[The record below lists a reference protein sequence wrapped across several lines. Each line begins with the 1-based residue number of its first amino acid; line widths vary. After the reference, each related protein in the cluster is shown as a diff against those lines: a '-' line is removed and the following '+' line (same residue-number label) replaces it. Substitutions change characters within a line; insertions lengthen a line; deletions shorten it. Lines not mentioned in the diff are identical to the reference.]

1 MTQNQIVGAIKIKD
15 GLFIG
20 DEYASQDREFI
31 MTNKVTHII
40 NCAGTEVQN
49 KWTLMGAKYLTF
61 NWLEQDNEVLFDERN
76 ENVNKIFT
84 FIEECF
90 QQGESCLVH
99 SVRGQSRACCVLA
112 AYFMKKYSWTLYKT
126 LEYLNS
132 RRPDLE
138 IRASFFYQLN
148 ALENRMTKQGPK
160 RTASWNE
167 LTSDEQNPSQVQDE
181 LIIRN
186 TFLNSHN
193 GPVDEIYTNLQA
205 KQGVLGK
212 VTNQKLKWKDQA
224 NKENISL
231 ATIVYSGSPDFVPV
245 SEINLKADPTT
256 PSILKGA
263 QKSQSLV
270 QPPKQPQIQSNF
282 PKSSQNAPQ
291 VRSASSKSQQQDQSD
306 LQLNSNITSANLTNN
321 PSFQNLLMHCAMK
334 TRTPQQQQQQQE
346 QAVKKNTLINNL
358 IKPQTENQN
367 IQSIPQIATN
377 LLQLQVQANPSSGI
391 RSNSLQ
397 QTEDK
402 RNQTEANKNNRP
414 SSVKQK
420 DNQPSILTN
429 FQEFKNQVQQSLNYF
444 NKQQETISNMDKQS
458 LQSQTT
464 QLTTQSNVTQQQQQQ
479 QLLIAQNNTAQQK
492 NKLEQLISPTL
503 IQQMNS
509 TKHSEIQKTLT
520 QSISQLQSSYQKFQ
534 QLQQKNQIK
543 QSQSQSCIQK
553 QNAQVNEVSVV
564 ANPTGLNL
572 VKVQERSTSL
582 TKKQDNL
589 DFKNRPNSA
598 EVNDGSRGVNQLKK
612 ESLSPFQK
620 EAVKKVTQQG
630 PPLPQSSSQIYLRNV
645 QCRRQAAST
654 LRNQQKPNNSFQDKY
669 LNQSANQVQNNSSF
683 NNNSNSAIEADQKQ
697 STKGVVTDLN
707 QFKKLISPQ
716 NLTKSQAQFVKN
728 QPIRVL
734 QELTEKTQ
742 SQKQVKA
749 KDNVSSTS
757 FTLVQ
762 KPSTVNT
769 RTFSPAIKNE
779 TKNKPSNPTNTNVRQ
794 KFRNSSPGIT
804 KDQDSSNSLQ
814 NVSTTFQGKNS
825 WKML

>member
-1 MTQNQIVGAIKIKD
+1 MAQNQIVGAIKIKD

-20 DEYASQDREFI
+20 DEFASQDREFI
-31 MTNKVTHII
+31 ITNKVTHII

-49 KWTLMGAKYLTF
+49 KWTLIGAKYLTF
-61 NWLEQDNEVLFDERN
+61 NWLEQDNEVLFDERG

-126 LEYLNS
+126 LEFLNS

-148 ALENRMTKQGPK
+148 ALENRMNKLGPK

-167 LTSDEQNPSQVQDE
+167 LTTDEQNPQHVQEE

-212 VTNQKLKWKDQA
+212 PTNQKLKWRDQM
-224 NKENISL
+224 NKENIQL
-231 ATIVYSGSPDFVPV
+231 ATLVYSGSPDFVPA
-245 SEINLKADPTT
+245 SEVNLKRDSET
-256 PSILKGA
+256 SILKGA
-263 QKSQSLV
+263 QKNQSLI
-270 QPPKQPQIQSNF
+270 QLPKQPQIQTSF
-282 PKSSQNAPQ
+282 PKSTQNVTQ
-291 VRSASSKSQQQDQSD
+291 VRQESSKSQQQDQTD
-306 LQLNSNITSANLTNN
+306 ITINSNLNNANLINN
-321 PSFQNLLMHCAMK
+321 PSFQNMLMNCAAK
-334 TRTPQQQQQQQE
+334 SRTPQQQQQNITQQQQQNVIE
-346 QAVKKNTLINNL
+346 LNKKHQLINNF
-358 IKPQTENQN
+358 IKTSENTTQQQPPAGTILSSSNQIYQN
-367 IQSIPQIATN
+367 CQ
-377 LLQLQVQANPSSGI
+377 NPI

-397 QTEDK
+397 QNEDK
-402 RNQTEANKNNRP
+402 KLSTDISNQTRP
-414 SSVKQK
+414 SSQKQK
-420 DNQPSILTN
+420 DNQNSILTN

-444 NKQQETISNMDKQS
+444 NKQAEALLNYDKSSQ
-458 LQSQTT
+458 QSQAT
-464 QLTTQSNVTQQQQQQ
+464 QLINQT
-479 QLLIAQNNTAQQK
+479 NNTIQQK
-492 NKLEQLISPTL
+492 SKLDQLISPTS
-503 IQQMNS
+503 IQTMNS

-553 QNAQVNEVSVV
+553 QHLQNTEFSQYNQ
-564 ANPTGLNL
+564 PTMLN
-572 VKVQERSTSL
+572 QTNIQDRSSSL
-582 TKKQDNL
+582 TKNQETL
-589 DFKNRPNSA
+589 DSKLRPSST
-598 EVNDGSRGVNQLKK
+598 EVKDSQKSNGIQKK
-612 ESLSPFQK
+612 ESLSPFSK
-620 EAVKKVTQQG
+620 DPSKKVSQQG

-669 LNQSANQVQNNSSF
+669 LNQSANQVQNNSF
-683 NNNSNSAIEADQKQ
+683 NNNSNSAIDAEQKQ
-697 STKGVVTDLN
+697 QAKGIVTDLN

-716 NLTKSQAQFVKN
+716 NLTKSQASFIKN

-762 KPSTVNT
+762 KPSSVNT

-779 TKNKPSNPTNTNVRQ
+779 SKSKATNVSNVRH
-794 KFRNSSPGIT
+794 KVRNSSPGIS
-804 KDQDSSNSLQ
+804 KDQDQSNSFQ
-814 NVSTTFQGKNS
+814 NISSTLQGKNS

>member
-1 MTQNQIVGAIKIKD
+1 MAQNQIVGAIKIKD

-20 DEYASQDREFI
+20 DEFASQDREFI
-31 MTNKVTHII
+31 ITNKVTHII

-61 NWLEQDNEVLFDERN
+61 NWLEQDNEVLFDERG

-148 ALENRMTKQGPK
+148 ALENRMNKSGPK

-167 LTSDEQNPSQVQDE
+167 LTSDESNPQHVQEE

-212 VTNQKLKWKDQA
+212 PTNQKLKWKDQM
-224 NKENISL
+224 NKENIQL
-231 ATIVYSGSPDFVPV
+231 ATLVYSGSPDFVPV
-245 SEINLKADPTT
+245 SEINLKRDSDT
-256 PSILKGA
+256 SILKGA
-263 QKSQSLV
+263 QKSQSLI
-270 QPPKQPQIQSNF
+270 QLPKQPQIQSNF
-282 PKSSQNAPQ
+282 PKSTQNTTQ
-291 VRSASSKSQQQDQSD
+291 VRSESSKSQQQQQDQNEITS
-306 LQLNSNITSANLTNN
+306 NSNITSANLTSN
-321 PSFQNLLMHCAMK
+321 PSFQNLLMHCAVK
-334 TRTPQQQQQQQE
+334 SRTPQQQQSQQQSNLQQFQQQQQNLVE
-346 QAVKKNTLINNL
+346 QNNKKPQLINNFV
-358 IKPQTENQN
+358 KTSENQTELQQQTQIGTILNTNNQ
-367 IQSIPQIATN
+367 I
-377 LLQLQVQANPSSGI
+377 LQNTSNPI

-397 QTEDK
+397 QNEEKKISTAEGL
-402 RNQTEANKNNRP
+402 NHQRP
-414 SSVKQK
+414 SSLKQK
-420 DNQPSILTN
+420 DNQNSILTN

-444 NKQQETISNMDKQS
+444 NKQTEALLNFDKQS
-458 LQSQTT
+458 QQSQAT
-464 QLTTQSNVTQQQQQQ
+464 QITNQSN
-479 QLLIAQNNTAQQK
+479 NTNQQK
-492 NKLEQLISPTL
+492 NKLDQLISPTL
-503 IQQMNS
+503 IQTMNS

-534 QLQQKNQIK
+534 QLQQKTQMK

-553 QNAQVNEVSVV
+553 QNIQNQELSQINQPSMVTQVNLQDRSSS
-564 ANPTGLNL
+564 LNKTL
-572 VKVQERSTSL
+572 ETTEQKL
-582 TKKQDNL
+582 
-589 DFKNRPNSA
+589 RPNST
-598 EVNDGSRGVNQLKK
+598 EIKDSQKQIGIQKK
-612 ESLSPFQK
+612 ESLSPFSKDQS
-620 EAVKKVTQQG
+620 KKVSQQG

-669 LNQSANQVQNNSSF
+669 LNQSANQAQNNSF

-697 STKGVVTDLN
+697 QAKGIVSDLN

-728 QPIRVL
+728 QPIKVL

-742 SQKQVKA
+742 SQKQVKV
-749 KDNVSSTS
+749 KDNISSTS

-762 KPSTVNT
+762 KPSSVNT
-769 RTFSPAIKNE
+769 RTFSPAIKNDP
-779 TKNKPSNPTNTNVRQ
+779 KSKPTNATNLRQ
-794 KFRNSSPGIT
+794 KIRNSSPGIT
-804 KDQDSSNSLQ
+804 KDQDQSNSFQ
-814 NVSTTFQGKNS
+814 NISSIQQGKNS

>member
-1 MTQNQIVGAIKIKD
+1 MAQNQIVGAIKIKD

-61 NWLEQDNEVLFDERN
+61 NWLEQDNEVLFDERS

-167 LTSDEQNPSQVQDE
+167 LTSDDQNPSQVQDE

-212 VTNQKLKWKDQA
+212 VTNQKLKWKDQM
-224 NKENISL
+224 NKENMSL

-245 SEINLKADPTT
+245 SEINLKTDPTT
-256 PSILKGA
+256 QPILKGA
-263 QKSQSLV
+263 QKNQSLLV

-282 PKSSQNAPQ
+282 PKSSNNAPQ
-291 VRSASSKSQQQDQSD
+291 VRAASSKSQQQDQSD

-334 TRTPQQQQQQQE
+334 TTTPQQQQQQE
-346 QAVKKNTLINNL
+346 QNTKKNTLINNL
-358 IKPQTENQN
+358 VKPQIDNQN
-367 IQSIPQIATN
+367 TQAISQIATN
-377 LLQLQVQANPSSGI
+377 LLQFQAQANPSTGI

-397 QTEDK
+397 QNDDK
-402 RNQTEANKNNRP
+402 KNQTDTNNNNRP

-444 NKQQETISNMDKQS
+444 NKQQETISNLDKQS

-464 QLTTQSNVTQQQQQQ
+464 QLTTQSNTTQQ
-479 QLLIAQNNTAQQK
+479 QLLLQQNNTQQK

-543 QSQSQSCIQK
+543 SSQSQSCIQK
-553 QNAQVNEVSVV
+553 QSAQTNEISVV
-564 ANPTGLNL
+564 SNPSGLNL

-582 TKKQDNL
+582 TKNSDNT
-589 DFKNRPNSA
+589 DIKNRPNSA
-598 EVNDGSRGVNQLKK
+598 EVKEGFRGVNQTKK
-612 ESLSPFQK
+612 DSLSPFQK
-620 EAVKKVTQQG
+620 DAVKKVTQQG

-697 STKGVVTDLN
+697 STKGVVSDLN

-749 KDNVSSTS
+749 KDNISSTS

-779 TKNKPSNPTNTNVRQ
+779 TKNKPNNQTNVRQ
-794 KFRNSSPGIT
+794 KVRNSSPGIS

-814 NVSTTFQGKNS
+814 NISQTFQGKNS

>member
-1 MTQNQIVGAIKIKD
+1 MAQNQIVGAIKIKD

-20 DEYASQDREFI
+20 DEFASQDREFI
-31 MTNKVTHII
+31 ITNKVTHII

-61 NWLEQDNEVLFDERN
+61 NWLEQDNEVLFDERG

-126 LEYLNS
+126 LEFLNS

-148 ALENRMTKQGPK
+148 ALENRMNKLGPK

-167 LTSDEQNPSQVQDE
+167 LSTDEQNPQHVQEE

-212 VTNQKLKWKDQA
+212 PSNQKLKWRDQM
-224 NKENISL
+224 NKENIQL
-231 ATIVYSGSPDFVPV
+231 ATLVYSGSPDFVPT
-245 SEINLKADPTT
+245 SEVNLKRDSET
-256 PSILKGA
+256 SILKGA
-263 QKSQSLV
+263 QKNQSLI
-270 QPPKQPQIQSNF
+270 QLPKQPQIQTSF
-282 PKSSQNAPQ
+282 PKSTQNVITQ
-291 VRSASSKSQQQDQSD
+291 VRQESSKSQQQEQNDIIM
-306 LQLNSNITSANLTNN
+306 NSNLNNAKLINN
-321 PSFQNLLMHCAMK
+321 PSFQNMLMNCAAAK
-334 TRTPQQQQQQQE
+334 SRTPQQQQQQITQQQQQNIIE
-346 QAVKKNTLINNL
+346 LNNKKPQLINNFV
-358 IKPQTENQN
+358 KNSENTTQQQPTAGSILSSSNQIYQN
-367 IQSIPQIATN
+367 CS
-377 LLQLQVQANPSSGI
+377 NPI

-397 QTEDK
+397 QNDDK
-402 RNQTEANKNNRP
+402 KLSTDISNQTRP
-414 SSVKQK
+414 SSLKQK
-420 DNQPSILTN
+420 DNQNSILTN

-444 NKQQETISNMDKQS
+444 NKQAEALLNFDKSSQ
-458 LQSQTT
+458 QSQAT
-464 QLTTQSNVTQQQQQQ
+464 QLINQT
-479 QLLIAQNNTAQQK
+479 NNTIQQK
-492 NKLEQLISPTL
+492 SKLDQLISPTS
-503 IQQMNS
+503 IQTMNS

-553 QNAQVNEVSVV
+553 QHIQNTEFSQYNQ
-564 ANPTGLNL
+564 PMILNQTNIQDRSSSITKNQETL
-572 VKVQERSTSL
+572 DSKLRPSSTDVKDTQKSNVLQ
-582 TKKQDNL
+582 
-589 DFKNRPNSA
+589 
-598 EVNDGSRGVNQLKK
+598 KK
-612 ESLSPFQK
+612 ESLSPFSK
-620 EAVKKVTQQG
+620 DPLKKVSQQG

-669 LNQSANQVQNNSSF
+669 LNQSANQAQNNSF
-683 NNNSNSAIEADQKQ
+683 NNNSNSAIEAEQKQ
-697 STKGVVTDLN
+697 QAKGIVTDLN

-716 NLTKSQAQFVKN
+716 NLTKSQASFIKN

-742 SQKQVKA
+742 SQKQVKT

-762 KPSTVNT
+762 KTSSVNT

-779 TKNKPSNPTNTNVRQ
+779 PKSKATNVSNVRH
-794 KFRNSSPGIT
+794 KIRNSSPGIS
-804 KDQDSSNSLQ
+804 KDQDQSNSFQ
-814 NVSTTFQGKNS
+814 NISSTLQGKNS

>member
-1 MTQNQIVGAIKIKD
+1 MGENQIVGAIKIKD

-148 ALENRMTKQGPK
+148 ALENRMTMQGPK

-167 LTSDEQNPSQVQDE
+167 LTSDEQNPTQMQEE

-205 KQGVLGK
+205 KQGVLLK
-212 VTNQKLKWKDQA
+212 VTNQKLKWKDQI

-245 SEINLKADPTT
+245 SEINLKADPIT
-256 PSILKGA
+256 PPILKGA
-263 QKSQSLV
+263 QKNQSLN

-282 PKSSQNAPQ
+282 PKTSQNPPQ

-321 PSFQNLLMHCAMK
+321 PSFQNLLMYCAMK
-334 TRTPQQQQQQQE
+334 TKTPQQQQDQQPI
-346 QAVKKNTLINNL
+346 KKNNL
-358 IKPQTENQN
+358 VKPQIENQN
-367 IQSIPQIATN
+367 TLPISQIATN
-377 LLQLQVQANPSSGI
+377 LVQFQAQANPSSGI

-397 QTEDK
+397 QNEEK
-402 RNQTEANKNNRP
+402 KNQINTNTNNNNRP
-414 SSVKQK
+414 NSVKQK

-444 NKQQETISNMDKQS
+444 NKQQDTILNMDKQS
-458 LQSQTT
+458 QQSLNT
-464 QLTTQSNVTQQQQQQ
+464 QLTTQSNTTQQQQ
-479 QLLIAQNNTAQQK
+479 QLLSVQQNNVQQK
-492 NKLEQLISPTL
+492 SKLEQLISPSL

-553 QNAQVNEVSVV
+553 QNAQINEVQVV
-564 ANPTGLNL
+564 ANPSGINL

-582 TKKQDNL
+582 TKNQDNIDL
-589 DFKNRPNSA
+589 KNRPNSA
-598 EVNDGSRGVNQLKK
+598 EVKDAFSGVNQTKK
-612 ESLSPFQK
+612 DSLSPFQK
-620 EAVKKVTQQG
+620 DTVKKVTQQG

-683 NNNSNSAIEADQKQ
+683 NNNSNSAIDADQKQ

-716 NLTKSQAQFVKN
+716 NLTKSQAQFIKN

-742 SQKQVKA
+742 SQKQVKT

-757 FTLVQ
+757 FTLVS

-779 TKNKPSNPTNTNVRQ
+779 TKNKPNNTNNVRQ
-794 KFRNSSPGIT
+794 KVRNSSPGIS

-814 NVSTTFQGKNS
+814 NISSTFQGKNS

>member
-1 MTQNQIVGAIKIKD
+1 MAQNQIVGAIKIKD

-20 DEYASQDREFI
+20 DEFASQDREFI
-31 MTNKVTHII
+31 NTNKVTHII

-61 NWLEQDNEVLFDERN
+61 NWLEQDNEVLFDERG

-126 LEYLNS
+126 LEFLNS

-148 ALENRMTKQGPK
+148 ALENKMNKLGPK

-167 LTSDEQNPSQVQDE
+167 LTTDEQNPQHVQEE

-212 VTNQKLKWKDQA
+212 PTNQKLKWRDQL
-224 NKENISL
+224 NKENIQL
-231 ATIVYSGSPDFVPV
+231 ATLVYSGSPDFVPV
-245 SEINLKADPTT
+245 SEVNLKRDSET
-256 PSILKGA
+256 SILKGA
-263 QKSQSLV
+263 QKNQSVIQL
-270 QPPKQPQIQSNF
+270 PKQPQIQTSF
-282 PKSSQNAPQ
+282 PKSNQNPTQ
-291 VRSASSKSQQQDQSD
+291 GRTESSKSQQQDQSD
-306 LQLNSNITSANLTNN
+306 ITNKSNITSANLTSN
-321 PSFQNLLMHCAMK
+321 PSFQNLLMQCTVK
-334 TRTPQQQQQQQE
+334 NRTPQQQQQQQTIIE
-346 QAVKKNTLINNL
+346 QNNKKTQLINNFVKTSDNQ
-358 IKPQTENQN
+358 IQEQKPLFGTILNSSNQV
-367 IQSIPQIATN
+367 IQN
-377 LLQLQVQANPSSGI
+377 SSNAI

-397 QTEDK
+397 QNDEKKLTSDSS
-402 RNQTEANKNNRP
+402 NQNRP
-414 SSVKQK
+414 NSLKQK
-420 DNQPSILTN
+420 DNQNSILTN

-444 NKQQETISNMDKQS
+444 NKQTETLLNFDKQS
-458 LQSQTT
+458 QQSQTT
-464 QLTTQSNVTQQQQQQ
+464 QLTNQSN
-479 QLLIAQNNTAQQK
+479 NTIQQK
-492 NKLEQLISPTL
+492 SKLDQLISPT
-503 IQQMNS
+503 QMQTMNS

-534 QLQQKNQIK
+534 QLQQKSQIN

-553 QNAQVNEVSVV
+553 QNIQNTELCMINQPAM
-564 ANPTGLNL
+564 LNQSNL
-572 VKVQERSTSL
+572 QDRSSSLNKNQETLESKLRPEIKDTQKTNCVQ
-582 TKKQDNL
+582 
-589 DFKNRPNSA
+589 
-598 EVNDGSRGVNQLKK
+598 KK
-612 ESLSPFQK
+612 ETLSPFSKDPQK
-620 EAVKKVTQQG
+620 KQSQQG

-669 LNQSANQVQNNSSF
+669 LNQSANQAQNNSF

-697 STKGVVTDLN
+697 QVKGIVTDLN

-734 QELTEKTQ
+734 QELADKTH

-757 FTLVQ
+757 FTIVH

-769 RTFSPAIKNE
+769 RTFSPVIKNE
-779 TKNKPSNPTNTNVRQ
+779 PKNNATNVTSVRH
-794 KFRNSSPGIT
+794 KIRNSSPGIS
-804 KDQDSSNSLQ
+804 KDQDQSNSFQNLQ
-814 NVSTTFQGKNS
+814 QTLQGKNS

>member
-1 MTQNQIVGAIKIKD
+1 MAQNQIVGAIKIKD

-148 ALENRMTKQGPK
+148 ALESRMTKQGPK

-167 LTSDEQNPSQVQDE
+167 LTSDDQNPLQMQDE

-205 KQGVLGK
+205 KQGVLSK
-212 VTNQKLKWKDQA
+212 VTNQKLKWKDQI

-231 ATIVYSGSPDFVPV
+231 ATVVYSGSPDFVPV
-245 SEINLKADPTT
+245 SDINLKVDPLI
-256 PSILKGA
+256 PPILKGA
-263 QKSQSLV
+263 QKNQSLI

-282 PKSSQNAPQ
+282 TKSSQNAPQ

-321 PSFQNLLMHCAMK
+321 PSFQNLLMCAMK
-334 TRTPQQQQQQQE
+334 TKTPQQQQE
-346 QAVKKNTLINNL
+346 LPIKKNNNL
-358 IKPQTENQN
+358 IKTQIENQN
-367 IQSIPQIATN
+367 NLPMSQIAANLVQFQASTN
-377 LLQLQVQANPSSGI
+377 LNSGI

-397 QTEDK
+397 QNDEK
-402 RNQTEANKNNRP
+402 KNQIDTNNNNRP

-444 NKQQETISNMDKQS
+444 NKQQETILNMDKQS

-464 QLTTQSNVTQQQQQQ
+464 QLTTQSNTTQQQQQTLQSVQ
-479 QLLIAQNNTAQQK
+479 QQQTLLSVSQNNAQQK
-492 NKLEQLISPTL
+492 SKLEQLISPTL

-553 QNAQVNEVSVV
+553 QNAQINDVSI
-564 ANPTGLNL
+564 ANPSGLNL

-582 TKKQDNL
+582 TKNQDNT
-589 DFKNRPNSA
+589 DQKNRPNSA
-598 EVNDGSRGVNQLKK
+598 EVKDGFRGVNQTKK
-612 ESLSPFQK
+612 DSLSPFQK
-620 EAVKKVTQQG
+620 DPVKKVTQQG

-683 NNNSNSAIEADQKQ
+683 NNNSNSAIETDQKQ

-757 FTLVQ
+757 FTMVQ

-779 TKNKPSNPTNTNVRQ
+779 TKNKPNNSTNVRQ
-794 KFRNSSPGIT
+794 KVRNSSPGIS

-814 NVSTTFQGKNS
+814 NVSSTFQGKNS